1 MIPFV
6 LLPLPGLRN
15 RLAVLARTSRRMT
28 AEGTSFSPFRVA
40 RLATWLVLPLVA
52 LGILRLFP
60 PLQLP
65 GGASEYAAWLTT
77 ATSGLLALAGL
88 VAALLAVARGFRI
101 GGMLRDLLEGAGL
114 GALSAAAAAAAL
126 GGPSQSTV
134 FPTPVLPVGVAAAA
148 LALLA
153 AEVVPPLQITGR
165 GARLAAAAL
174 IFGWVE
180 LAPAVG
186 LLGPPV
192 LLLAVALT
200 LGAATLLAIAAI
212 TTAVGDAETSRPEWL
227 AGLAAGSLALGL
239 ARPGTADLMPGMVT
253 LALATTLAVL
263 TRPRAPG
270 DGDLTMRPV
279 ALLSAPN
286 GTDVEGV
293 PPQADEALRLARE
306 LRGTITELL
315 AARQTIEL
323 QRVELERAASVD
335 STTGTATRR
344 AILERLRT
352 EAAEAR
358 RYAHPIALVL
368 VDLDG
373 TRGLNRTYGVEIGDE
388 ILRELGLRLRL
399 RMREADGI
407 GRVASDTFLAIL
419 PHTDERGVTVFA
431 DALRSRLI
439 ERPVETR
446 LGPLAITVSIGIT
459 VHRPGTDVREDELLG
474 RAEEALASARAA
486 GGNRIAFDR
495 SHGLARL
502 DDRRSDGAD
511 DDAGDAS
518 QRKA

>member
-1 MIPFV
+1 
-6 LLPLPGLRN
+6 
-15 RLAVLARTSRRMT
+15 MT
-28 AEGTSFSPFRVA
+28 AEGTSPSPFRVA
-40 RLATWLVLPLVA
+40 RLATWLALPLAA

-60 PLQLP
+60 PLSLP
-65 GGASEYAAWLTT
+65 GDVSQPTAWLT
-77 ATSGLLALAGL
+77 ASMS
-88 VAALLAVARGFRI
+88 ALLAAAGLIAAVVALSRGFRSE
-101 GGMLRDLLEGAGL
+101 GRLRDLLEGAGL

-126 GGPSQSTV
+126 GGPSQSPV
-134 FPTPVLPVGVAAAA
+134 FPTPVLPLGVAAAA

-153 AEVVPPLQITGR
+153 AEVVPPIRILRR

-180 LAPAVG
+180 VAPAVG

-192 LLLAVALT
+192 LLMAVALAAG
-200 LGAATLLAIAAI
+200 GAVLLAIAAI
-212 TTAVGDAETSRPEWL
+212 TALVGAPESSRSEWL
-227 AGLAAGSLALGL
+227 AGMASGGLAIGL
-239 ARPGTADLMPGMVT
+239 ARSGSVEVMPGLVT
-253 LALATTLAVL
+253 LALAAAVAVAS
-263 TRPRAPG
+263 RPRSPRSGENA
-270 DGDLTMRPV
+270 MHPV

-286 GTDVEGV
+286 GTAVEGV
-293 PPQADEALRLARE
+293 PPQADEPLRLARE

-335 STTGTATRR
+335 PTTGTATRH
-344 AILERLRT
+344 AILERLRI

-373 TRGLNRTYGVEIGDE
+373 TRGLNRTYGLEIGDE

-399 RMREADGI
+399 RMREADGL
-407 GRVASDTFLAIL
+407 GRVTSDTFLAIL

-431 DALRSRLI
+431 NALRGRLI

-446 LGPLAITVSIGIT
+446 LGPLWITVSIGLT

-495 SHGLARL
+495 EHGLARL
-502 DDRRSDGAD
+502 EERRSDVTDGGSGDPGAQH
-511 DDAGDAS
+511 A
-518 QRKA
+518 

>member
-1 MIPFV
+1 MTARRPPAGPPAVEAPGRWVTAASISASAAPTGIRF
-6 LLPLPGLRN
+6 LPDSVRTIAAPRTRPTASL
-15 RLAVLARTSRRMT
+15 VLARTSRRMT
-28 AEGTSFSPFRVA
+28 AEGIALPPIRVA
-40 RLATWLVLPLVA
+40 RLATWLALPLVA
-52 LGILRLFP
+52 LGVLRLFP
-60 PLQLP
+60 PLELP
-65 GGASEYAAWLTT
+65 GDSSQYAAWLTT
-77 ATSGLLALAGL
+77 VTSGVLALAGL
-88 VAALLAVARGFRI
+88 IAALLALARGFGNDGR
-101 GGMLRDLLEGAGL
+101 LRDLLEGAGL

-126 GGPSQSTV
+126 SGPSQSPV
-134 FPTPVLPVGVAAAA
+134 FPTPVLPLGVAAAA

-212 TTAVGDAETSRPEWL
+212 TAAVGDAETSRPEWL

-335 STTGTATRR
+335 STTGSATRR
-344 AILERLRT
+344 AILERLRV

-358 RYAHPIALVL
+358 RYAHPIAVVL
-368 VDLDG
+368 IDLDG

-399 RMREADGI
+399 RMREADGL
-407 GRVASDTFLAIL
+407 GRVSSDTFLA
-419 PHTDERGVTVFA
+419 
-431 DALRSRLI
+431 
-439 ERPVETR
+439 
-446 LGPLAITVSIGIT
+446 
-459 VHRPGTDVREDELLG
+459 
-474 RAEEALASARAA
+474 
-486 GGNRIAFDR
+486 
-495 SHGLARL
+495 
-502 DDRRSDGAD
+502 
-511 DDAGDAS
+511 
-518 QRKA
+518 

>member
-1 MIPFV
+1 
-6 LLPLPGLRN
+6 
-15 RLAVLARTSRRMT
+15 MT
-28 AEGTSFSPFRVA
+28 AEGSAFPAFRVA
-40 RLATWLVLPLVA
+40 RLATWFALPLAA

-60 PLQLP
+60 PLDLP
-65 GGASEYAAWLTT
+65 PDTSEYASWLTT
-77 ATSGLLALAGL
+77 GTSALLAIAGV
-88 VAALLAVARGFRI
+88 VAALLALARGFRTD
-101 GGMLRDLLEGAGL
+101 GVLRDLLEGAGL
-114 GALSAAAAAAAL
+114 GALSAAATAAAL
-126 GGPSQSTV
+126 GGPSVSDM
-134 FPTPVLPVGVAAAA
+134 FPTPVLPLGIAAAA

-153 AEVVPPLQITGR
+153 AEVAPPAHITGR
-165 GARLAAAAL
+165 GIRLLSAAL

-192 LLLAVALT
+192 LLMAIALT
-200 LGAATLLAIAAI
+200 AGGATLLAIASI
-212 TTAVGDAETSRPEWL
+212 TAAVGAPDMSRSEWL
-227 AGLAAGSLALGL
+227 AGLASGALALGL

-253 LALATTLAVL
+253 LALAATVAVL
-263 TRPRAPG
+263 TRPRAPREP
-270 DGDLTMRPV
+270 DEAMRPV

-286 GTDVEGV
+286 GTEVEGV

-335 STTGTATRR
+335 SATGTATRR
-344 AILERLRT
+344 AILERLHV

-368 VDLDG
+368 IDLDG
-373 TRGLNRTYGVEIGDE
+373 TRGLNRTHGVEIGDE

-407 GRVASDTFLAIL
+407 GRISSDTFLAIL
-419 PHTDERGVTVFA
+419 PHTDEHGVTVFA
-431 DALRSRLI
+431 NALRTRLV

-446 LGPLAITVSIGIT
+446 IGPLLVTVSIGIT
-459 VHRPGTDVREDELLG
+459 IHRPGTEIRDDELLG

-495 SHGLARL
+495 AHGLERL
-502 DDRRSDGAD
+502 EERRPDEASRE
-511 DDAGDAS
+511 AGEGEQEQA
-518 QRKA
+518 

>member
-1 MIPFV
+1 
-6 LLPLPGLRN
+6 
-15 RLAVLARTSRRMT
+15 MT

-65 GGASEYAAWLTT
+65 GGASENAAWLTT
-77 ATSGLLALAGL
+77 TTSGLLALAGL
-88 VAALLAVARGFRI
+88 VAALLAVSRGFRS
-101 GGMLRDLLEGAGL
+101 GGQLRDLLEGAGL

-126 GGPSQSTV
+126 GGPSQSPA
-134 FPTPVLPVGVAAAA
+134 FPTPVLPLGVAAAA

-153 AEVVPPLQITGR
+153 AEVVPPLEITGR

-174 IFGWVE
+174 VFGWVE

-200 LGAATLLAIAAI
+200 AGGATVLAIAAI
-212 TTAVGDAETSRPEWL
+212 TASVGAPDTSRPEWL
-227 AGLAAGSLALGL
+227 AGLAAGGLALGL
-239 ARPGTADLMPGMVT
+239 ARPGTVDLMPGMVT
-253 LALATTLAVL
+253 LALATTLAAL
-263 TRPRAPG
+263 TRPRAPR
-270 DGDLTMRPV
+270 DGVEAMRPV
-279 ALLSAPN
+279 ALLSAQP
-286 GTDVEGV
+286 GTGVEGV

-344 AILERLRT
+344 AILERLKV

-368 VDLDG
+368 IDLDG

-431 DALRSRLI
+431 NALRARLI

-446 LGPLAITVSIGIT
+446 LGPLRITVSIGIT

-502 DDRRSDGAD
+502 EERRPDEAHGG
-511 DDAGDAS
+511 AGDAGE
-518 QRKA
+518 RHA

>member
-1 MIPFV
+1 M
-6 LLPLPGLRN
+6 
-15 RLAVLARTSRRMT
+15 
-28 AEGTSFSPFRVA
+28 
-40 RLATWLVLPLVA
+40 
-52 LGILRLFP
+52 
-60 PLQLP
+60 
-65 GGASEYAAWLTT
+65 
-77 ATSGLLALAGL
+77 
-88 VAALLAVARGFRI
+88 
-101 GGMLRDLLEGAGL
+101 
-114 GALSAAAAAAAL
+114 
-126 GGPSQSTV
+126 
-134 FPTPVLPVGVAAAA
+134 
-148 LALLA
+148 
-153 AEVVPPLQITGR
+153 
-165 GARLAAAAL
+165 
-174 IFGWVE
+174 
-180 LAPAVG
+180 G

-323 QRVELERAASVD
+323 QRVELDRAASVD

-344 AILERLRT
+344 AILERLRM

-368 VDLDG
+368 IDLDG

-446 LGPLAITVSIGIT
+446 LGPLGITVSIGIT

-502 DDRRSDGAD
+502 DDRLSDEAD

>member
-1 MIPFV
+1 
-6 LLPLPGLRN
+6 
-15 RLAVLARTSRRMT
+15 MT
-28 AEGTSFSPFRVA
+28 AEGFAPSPFRVA
-40 RLATWLVLPLVA
+40 RLATWVGLPIVA

-60 PLQLP
+60 PLELP
-65 GGASEYAAWLTT
+65 ADPSQSAAWLTT
-77 ATSGLLALAGL
+77 GASGLLAFAGL
-88 VAALLAVARGFRI
+88 IAALVALARGFRTN
-101 GGMLRDLLEGAGL
+101 GRLRDILEGAGL
-114 GALSAAAAAAAL
+114 GALSAAAAASTL
-126 GGPSQSTV
+126 GGPSQSPA
-134 FPTPVLPVGVAAAA
+134 FPTPVLPLGIAAAA

-153 AEVVPPLQITGR
+153 AEVAPPISVTGR

-192 LLLAVALT
+192 LLMAVALT
-200 LGAATLLAIAAI
+200 AGGATLLAIAAI
-212 TTAVGDAETSRPEWL
+212 TALVGAPDSSRSEWL
-227 AGLAAGSLALGL
+227 GGLAAGGLAIGL
-239 ARPGTADLMPGMVT
+239 ARPGSVDVMPGLVA
-253 LALATTLAVL
+253 LALAATLAVL
-263 TRPRAPG
+263 SRPRFPNLAEG
-270 DGDLTMRPV
+270 ALRPV
-279 ALLSAPN
+279 ALLPAPN
-286 GTDVEGV
+286 GTEVQGV
-293 PPQADEALRLARE
+293 PPQADEPLRLARE

-323 QRVELERAASVD
+323 QRLELERAASVD
-335 STTGTATRR
+335 ETTGTATRR
-344 AILERLRT
+344 AILDRLRV

-358 RYAHPIALVL
+358 RYAHPIALL
-368 VDLDG
+368 LIDLDG

-399 RMREADGI
+399 RMREADGL

-431 DALRSRLI
+431 NALRTRLI

-446 LGPLAITVSIGIT
+446 LGPLWITVSIGIT

-495 SHGLARL
+495 EHGLARL
-502 DDRRSDGAD
+502 EEKRPGEADASDGDPGAQH
-511 DDAGDAS
+511 A
-518 QRKA
+518 

>member
-1 MIPFV
+1 
-6 LLPLPGLRN
+6 
-15 RLAVLARTSRRMT
+15 MT
-28 AEGTSFSPFRVA
+28 AEGTAPPPFRVA
-40 RLATWLVLPLVA
+40 RLATWLALPLTA
-52 LGILRLFP
+52 FGILRLFP
-60 PLQLP
+60 QLDLP
-65 GGASEYAAWLTT
+65 ADSSQLASWLTT
-77 ATSGLLALAGL
+77 GANGLLAIAGL
-88 VAALLAVARGFRI
+88 IAALVALARGFQT
-101 GGMLRDLLEGAGL
+101 GGQLRDLLEGAGL

-126 GGPSQSTV
+126 GGPSQSRA
-134 FPTPVLPVGVAAAA
+134 FPTPVLPLGFAAAA

-153 AEVVPPLQITGR
+153 AEVAPPKSATGR

-192 LLLAVALT
+192 LLMAVALSAG
-200 LGAATLLAIAAI
+200 GAVLLVIAAI
-212 TTAVGDAETSRPEWL
+212 TALVGAPDSSRSEWL
-227 AGLAAGSLALGL
+227 GGLAAGGLTIGL
-239 ARPGTADLMPGMVT
+239 ARPGTVDVMPGLLT
-253 LALATTLAVL
+253 LALAATFAVL
-263 TRPRAPG
+263 TRPRFPNIA
-270 DGDLTMRPV
+270 DDTMRPV

-286 GTDVEGV
+286 GTEVEGV
-293 PPQADEALRLARE
+293 PPQADEPLRLARE

-323 QRVELERAASVD
+323 QRLELERASSVD
-335 STTGTATRR
+335 GTTGTATRR
-344 AILERLRT
+344 AILDRLSV

-368 VDLDG
+368 IDLDG

-399 RMREADGI
+399 RMREADGL

-419 PHTDERGVTVFA
+419 PHTDERGATVFA
-431 DALRSRLI
+431 NALRTRLI

-446 LGPLAITVSIGIT
+446 LGPLFITVSIGIT

-495 SHGLARL
+495 AHGLARL
-502 DDRRSDGAD
+502 EERRPDGTE
-511 DDAGDAS
+511 AGGGDPGA
-518 QRKA
+518 QQA

>member
-1 MIPFV
+1 
-6 LLPLPGLRN
+6 
-15 RLAVLARTSRRMT
+15 MT
-28 AEGTSFSPFRVA
+28 AEGTAPPPFRVA
-40 RLATWLVLPLVA
+40 RLATWLALPLAA

-60 PLQLP
+60 PLELP
-65 GGASEYAAWLTT
+65 GEASVSAAWLTT
-77 ATSGLLALAGL
+77 ATSGLLAIAGL
-88 VAALLAVARGFRI
+88 IAALVALARGFRSD
-101 GGMLRDLLEGAGL
+101 GRLRDLLEGAGL

-126 GGPSQSTV
+126 SGPLQSPG
-134 FPTPVLPVGVAAAA
+134 FPTPVLPLGVATAA

-153 AEVVPPLQITGR
+153 AEVVPPLRVTGR

-186 LLGPPV
+186 LLGPPI
-192 LLLAVALT
+192 LLMAVGLT
-200 LGAATLLAIAAI
+200 AGGAVLLAIAAV
-212 TTAVGDAETSRPEWL
+212 TALVGAPGSSRSEWL
-227 AGLAAGSLALGL
+227 AGLAAGGLAIGL
-239 ARPGTADLMPGMVT
+239 ARPGTVDVMPGLVT
-253 LALATTLAVL
+253 LALAAVLAVL
-263 TRPRAPG
+263 TRPRSPDLG
-270 DGDLTMRPV
+270 DDAMHPV
-279 ALLSAPN
+279 ALLSPPN
-286 GTDVEGV
+286 GTEVEGV

-315 AARQTIEL
+315 AARQTVEL
-323 QRVELERAASVD
+323 QRLELERAVSVD
-335 STTGTATRR
+335 GTTGTATRR
-344 AILERLRT
+344 AILERLRV

-368 VDLDG
+368 IDLDG

-399 RMREADGI
+399 RMREADGL

-431 DALRSRLI
+431 NALRARLI

-446 LGPLAITVSIGIT
+446 LGPLWITVSIGIT
-459 VHRPGTDVREDELLG
+459 VHRPGADVREDELLG

-495 SHGLARL
+495 AHGLARL
-502 DDRRSDGAD
+502 EERRPDETDEG
-511 DDAGDAS
+511 AGDPGA
-518 QRKA
+518 QHA